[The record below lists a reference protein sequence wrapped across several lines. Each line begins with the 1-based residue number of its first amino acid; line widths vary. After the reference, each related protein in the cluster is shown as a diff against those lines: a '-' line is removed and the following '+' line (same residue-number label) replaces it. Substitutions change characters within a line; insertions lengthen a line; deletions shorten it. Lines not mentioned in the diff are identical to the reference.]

1 MNLGDKA
8 GSVEYNIYHLRQLD
22 LFFFWEILVGIIQNP
37 DKMNNFGLM
46 H

>member
-22 LFFFWEILVGIIQNP
+22 LFFWEILVGIIQNP